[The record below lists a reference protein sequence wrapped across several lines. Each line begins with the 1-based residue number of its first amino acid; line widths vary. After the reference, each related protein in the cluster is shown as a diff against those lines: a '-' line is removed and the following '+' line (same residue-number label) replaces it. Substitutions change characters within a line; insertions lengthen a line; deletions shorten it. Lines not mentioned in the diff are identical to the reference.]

1 MTKKSV
7 TALTALS
14 ALALSAIALSA
25 VAQAST
31 TGTIRL
37 NGTVQAACTISVTDA
52 GVQLNVTG
60 GETNRQVGTVVENCN
75 SGSGYR
81 VTLTSANA
89 GALKNGSA
97 AVSYS
102 VSYDNQQGN
111 LTGAMTVERPSVAF
125 GKQSVVAVSMP
136 ANATAVAGAY
146 SDTLTITVAAR

>member
-7 TALTALS
+7 AALS
-14 ALALSAIALSA
+14 ALALSALALSA
-25 VAQAST
+25 AAQAST

-52 GVQLNVTG
+52 GVQLNITG
-60 GETNRQVGTVVENCN
+60 GESNRQVGTVVENCN
-75 SGSGYR
+75 SGTGYR

-89 GALKNGSA
+89 GALKNGAA

-102 VSYDNQQGN
+102 VSYDNQQGT
-111 LTGAMTVERPSVAF
+111 LSGAMTVDRPSAAF

-136 ANATAVAGAY
+136 ANATAVAGTY
-146 SDTLTITVAAR
+146 SDTVTITVAAR